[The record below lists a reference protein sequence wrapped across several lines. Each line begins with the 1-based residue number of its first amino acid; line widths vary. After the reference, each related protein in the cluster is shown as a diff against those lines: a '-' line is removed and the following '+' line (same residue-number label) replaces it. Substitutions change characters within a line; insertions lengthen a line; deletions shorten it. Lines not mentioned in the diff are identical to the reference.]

1 MNLLTDR
8 PSLTYAY
15 LKLGSRVKRDNC
27 VVKTIPYS
35 EDKNKWFMNLN
46 V

>member
-1 MNLLTDR
+1 MNLLSGTAY
-8 PSLTYAY
+8 LTYAY
-15 LKLGSRVKRDNC
+15 LKLGSRVKRGNC

-35 EDKNKWFMNLN
+35 AEKNKWFMNLN